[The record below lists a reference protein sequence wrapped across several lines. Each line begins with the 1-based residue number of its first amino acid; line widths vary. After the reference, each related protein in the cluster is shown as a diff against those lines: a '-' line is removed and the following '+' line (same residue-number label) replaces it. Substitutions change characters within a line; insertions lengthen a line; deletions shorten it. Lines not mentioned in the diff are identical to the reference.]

1 MQIIN
6 YYYLNIKAQFYK
18 GKNLG
23 GQKKVERGNQ
33 QNWGGGGG
41 HCPPKPLPPPR
52 KTASMLYAKLLY
64 SPCVCIIAFVHIEE
78 CLCICCYAR
87 VCARESVTVCLRELY
102 SEAYILNYVQTRF
115 ECLALKL
122 LSLYV

>member
-33 QNWGGGGG
+33 QNWGGGDIALLS
-41 HCPPKPLPPPR
+41 PSPLPVEPP
-52 KTASMLYAKLLY
+52 
-64 SPCVCIIAFVHIEE
+64 
-78 CLCICCYAR
+78 LCYMQNYYIAR
-87 VCARESVTVCLRELY
+87 VCVLLRLC
-102 SEAYILNYVQTRF
+102 I
-115 ECLALKL
+115 
-122 LSLYV
+122 